1 MNWIVRKAQYAR
13 LHGASADLMGHDDH
27 QSIRVDSGVL
37 PLLSGIVNGHFQAN
51 DNEQVGQ
58 GQHEL
63 CASMQVVDVG
73 QRGLVDLAYADVV
86 VGVSA
91 CVGAARWGV
100 KEAVP
105 FWRRCPPVWSQRQR
119 PVGNKTQTA

>member
-1 MNWIVRKAQYAR
+1 MNRIVRKAQYAR
-13 LHGASADLMGHDDH
+13 LHGGSADLMGHHD
-27 QSIRVDSGVL
+27 RVSSVL
-37 PLLSGIVNGHFQAN
+37 PLLSGIVNGHFQTN

>member
-1 MNWIVRKAQYAR
+1 MIEYQVINQSIN
-13 LHGASADLMGHDDH
+13 

-37 PLLSGIVNGHFQAN
+37 PLLSGIVNGHFQTN